1 LSEILPSRER
11 PFPAVPHSA
20 PTVLYGDP
28 ISSRSPTESE
38 LRRYWRIFFKHRMVV
53 LGMLGLCLS
62 VALAVT
68 LIMPRQFTA
77 VTRIQVARQAPKV
90 VNLDQGDDDQ
100 SAADAAEFYQTQ
112 YELLKSRTLSE
123 AVVRDLD
130 LAQNTQFL
138 FGAVDAARLA
148 KMPATDRMELA
159 ATKLNKNTIVAP
171 VRGSSIIDLGFRGRD
186 PRLAAIIAN
195 SLAQNFIQSNLARRY
210 EAAAYARNFLQQKLD
225 QTRSKLEDSERKAVM
240 YAEQAGLIKVAA
252 SGDGT
257 GGEQSLV
264 SMQLSELSTQLT
276 QARAARVQA
285 EAQFR
290 TGAEGSAAEQSLNS
304 TTINTLRSE
313 RADLIGQLSKLESDF
328 GPKYPQVVALRAQ
341 IAELDRQLA
350 SERSHVNSSVDQDL
364 GGKYRQAVATEH
376 DLQSKVDQLKSALLG
391 EQTRSIQYNTLERDV
406 ETNRALYEAL
416 LQRFKDVG
424 IAGGVGTN
432 NVSIVDPALPPKFA
446 SSPNIPLNIALGVIF
461 GLLLGCAAALVLE
474 VLAESIILPAEFQHK
489 LHIPLL
495 GTTPAIKTFDAG
507 ALLSRPS
514 LVPASDPSVPATK
527 EAALAEAYF
536 SIVTAVQFSTSAGTP
551 RVLAVVSS
559 QGSEGK
565 TTTAMALARGL
576 AATGARVLLID
587 GDMRSPTLHRA
598 YNLSRDEGLSNV
610 LTGNADLKLT
620 WKETGIKGVTV
631 LTAGRIPP
639 NPAELLASEA
649 LGQMIKEALLT
660 FDNIIFD
667 APPILGLADAPL
679 LARAADGAVFVIQAD
694 RTRASDA
701 RQALERLTDIGAH
714 VLGAVLTKLDP
725 KKSGAGYGYSY
736 TYQYGAR

>member
-1 LSEILPSRER
+1 LSEIVPKLEPA
-11 PFPAVPHSA
+11 FPAAPHSEPA
-20 PTVLYGDP
+20 ILYGDP
-28 ISSRSPTESE
+28 VNTQSPTESE
-38 LRRYWRIFFKHRMVV
+38 LRRYWRILLKHRFVV
-53 LGMLGLCLS
+53 LGAIGCCL
-62 VALAVT
+62 ALSLAIT
-68 LIMPRQFTA
+68 IIMPREFTA

-123 AVVRDLD
+123 AVVRDLG
-130 LAQNTQFL
+130 LAQNSEFL
-138 FGAVDAARLA
+138 FGHLAPERVSKLPAA
-148 KMPATDRMELA
+148 KRMELA

-171 VRGSSIIDLGFRGRD
+171 VRGSSIIDLGFRSRS
-186 PRLAAIIAN
+186 PQLAAVIAN

-225 QTRSKLEDSERKAVM
+225 QTRAKLEESERKAVM
-240 YAEQAGLIKVAA
+240 YAEQAGLIKVA
-252 SGDGT
+252 SGDGG

-264 SMQLSELSTQLT
+264 AMQLAELSTQLT

-290 TGAEGSAAEQSLNS
+290 AGAQGSAAEQSLNS

-328 GPKYPQVVALRAQ
+328 GPKYPPVVALHAQ
-341 IAELDRQLA
+341 IAELDRQIA
-350 SERSHVNSSVDQDL
+350 SERSHVNTSVDQDL
-364 GGKYRQAVATEH
+364 GGKYRQAVATER
-376 DLQSKVDQLKSALLG
+376 DLQSKVDQLKGELLG

-406 ETNRALYEAL
+406 ATNRALYEAL

-432 NVSIVDPALPPKFA
+432 NVSIVDPALPPEFA
-446 SSPNIPLNIALGVIF
+446 SSPNIPLNLALGLIF
-461 GLLLGCAAALVLE
+461 GLLIGCAAAVVLE
-474 VLAESIILPAEFQHK
+474 MLAESIVLPTEFQHK

-495 GTTPAIKTFDAG
+495 GTTPATKGLDGG
-507 ALLSRPS
+507 AFLARPTLLRAADGK
-514 LVPASDPSVPATK
+514 LPATK

-559 QGSEGK
+559 QSGEGK

-587 GDMRSPTLHRA
+587 GDMRNPTLHRA
-598 YNLSRDEGLSNV
+598 YNLPRDEGLSNV
-610 LTGNADLKLT
+610 LTGNAELQRT
-620 WKETGIKGVTV
+620 WKETAIKGVTV

-639 NPAELLASEA
+639 NPAELLASDA
-649 LGQMIKEALLT
+649 LPRTIKEALGT

-701 RQALERLTDIGAH
+701 RQALERLTHLGAH

-736 TYQYGAR
+736 TYDYGTR